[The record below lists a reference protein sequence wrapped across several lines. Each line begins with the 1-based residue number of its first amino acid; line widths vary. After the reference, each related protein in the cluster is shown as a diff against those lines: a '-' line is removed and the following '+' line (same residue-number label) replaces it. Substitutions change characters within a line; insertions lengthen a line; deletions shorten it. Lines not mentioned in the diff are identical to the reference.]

1 MAGSLSDDGGT
12 PEGVPYATRRTLEIV
27 TAAALALVGG
37 IVVAESLTHAIGW
50 NDTGPGSGY
59 FPFRIGLLL
68 IGVAIVR
75 LLQVRPIQVRPIRV
89 RPIQVRPIQVRLKP
103 DTTTFVTREELRRS
117 LSVFWPTTALVIA
130 MFPLGC
136 YIPSG
141 AYLAWMMR
149 RHGGHGWLLS
159 IVYGAVVMTAFFLI
173 FDLWF
178 RVPLAK
184 GPVEAALGLY

>member
-1 MAGSLSDDGGT
+1 MALSEDAGT
-12 PEGVPYATRRTLEIV
+12 PKGVPYVTKGVPYVTRRTLEV
-27 TAAALALVGG
+27 ATAAALVLIGGVVVG
-37 IVVAESLTHAIGW
+37 ESLTHAIGW
-50 NDTGPGSGY
+50 NETGPGSGY

-68 IGVAIVR
+68 IGTAVVR
-75 LLQVRPIQVRPIRV
+75 LLQVRLTAFAAAPAVR
-89 RPIQVRPIQVRLKP
+89 KP
-103 DTTTFVTREELRRS
+103 DTTTVFVTGEELRRS
-117 LSVFWPTTALVIA
+117 LSVFWPTAALVVA

-149 RHGGHGWLLS
+149 RHGGHGWLLAS
-159 IVYGAVVMTAFFLI
+159 VYGAAVMTAFFLI

>member
-12 PEGVPYATRRTLEIV
+12 PEGVPYAEGMLYATRRTLEIA

-50 NDTGPGSGY
+50 NETGPGSGY

-75 LLQVRPIQVRPIRV
+75 LLQVRPT
-89 RPIQVRPIQVRLKP
+89 QVRPIQVRLKP
-103 DTTTFVTREELRRS
+103 DTTTAFVTREELRRS

>member
-12 PEGVPYATRRTLEIV
+12 PGGVPYATRRTLEIV
-27 TAAALALVGG
+27 TAAALALAGG

-50 NDTGPGSGY
+50 NETGPGSGY

-75 LLQVRPIQVRPIRV
+75 LLQVRPIQVR
-89 RPIQVRPIQVRLKP
+89 LKP
-103 DTTTFVTREELRRS
+103 DTTTTFVTREELRRS

>member
-1 MAGSLSDDGGT
+1 
-12 PEGVPYATRRTLEIV
+12 VATAV
-27 TAAALALVGG
+27 ALAVVGG
-37 IVVAESLTHAIGW
+37 IVAAESLTHAIGW
-50 NDTGPGSGY
+50 NETGPGSGY

-68 IGVAIVR
+68 IGAAILR
-75 LLQVRPIQVRPIRV
+75 LL
-89 RPIQVRPIQVRLKP
+89 QVRLKP
-103 DTTTFVTREELRRS
+103 DTTGASGPAEPFVTGEELRRS
-117 LSVFWPTTALVIA
+117 LSVFWPTAALVIA

-141 AYLAWMMR
+141 VYLAWMMR

>member
-1 MAGSLSDDGGT
+1 MAGSLSDDAGT
-12 PEGVPYATRRTLEIV
+12 PKGVPYATKGVPYVTRRTAEV
-27 TAAALALVGG
+27 ATAAALVVVGG
-37 IVVAESLTHAIGW
+37 VVVAESLTHAIGW
-50 NDTGPGSGY
+50 NETGPGSGY

-68 IGVAIVR
+68 IGAAIIR
-75 LLQVRPIQVRPIRV
+75 LL
-89 RPIQVRPIQVRLKP
+89 QVRLKP
-103 DTTTFVTREELRRS
+103 DTTTVFVTGEELRRS
-117 LSVFWPTTALVIA
+117 LSVFWPTAALVIA

-141 AYLAWMMR
+141 VYLAWMMR